1 VAVIKSWWLA
11 YHLPLLKIYNI
22 IAFVDCRYKTEV
34 WSAHLKLDVIGK
46 FQRLNSDLAFLTIL
60 ACDFCLENIVRIAQL
75 YWIRFFFHEI
85 NSFRLADSQKL
96 LLFIVSGISSDQKHW
111 WDIIFLFFR
120 VLKSNFNCNILSNS
134 IHISRIMV
142 NRSRNLFAV
151 LKNQIKVCGIIRLY
165 LVGHWYLLDFFEI
178 KWVYHREIAF
188 NDLFT
193 SVPYGT
199 ACAIESDRFAFKQ
212 VHTARRT
219 QVHKILKITIRK
231 THGFKFKLQP
241 LYVFM
246 LSQTNECIEQIHIV
260 YLFLSL
266 LFLSDCFNSLCFL
279 KKMMVKVALEH

>member
-1 VAVIKSWWLA
+1 MAVIKCWWLA

>member
-1 VAVIKSWWLA
+1 MTVIKSWWLA

-22 IAFVDCRYKTEV
+22 IAFVNCRYKAEV
-34 WSAHLKLDVIGK
+34 GSAHLKLDVIGK
-46 FQRLNSDLAFLTIL
+46 FKRLDSDLAFLTIL
-60 ACDFCLENIVRIAQL
+60 TCDFCLKNIVRIAQL

-96 LLFIVSGISSDQKHW
+96 LLFIVSRISSYQKHW
-111 WDIIFLFFR
+111 WYIIFLLFR

-134 IHISRIMV
+134 IQIGWIMV

-151 LKNQIKVCGIIRLY
+151 LKNQIKVCGIIGLY
-165 LVGHWYLLDFFEI
+165 LVSHWYLLDFFKI

-188 NDLFT
+188 NDLFA

-199 ACAIESDRFAFKQ
+199 TCTIESDRLAFKQ
-212 VHTARRT
+212 VHTACRT

-231 THGFKFKLQP
+231 TQGFKFKLKP
-241 LYVFM
+241 LYVLM
-246 LSQTNECIEQIHIV
+246 LSQANECIEQIYIV

-266 LFLSDCFNSLCFL
+266 LLLSDCFNSLCFL